1 MADLSF
7 SITVKNGVPH
17 INSGL
22 IYSAAAFAFE
32 RIEYSA
38 AEYVRAQSKIAA
50 RSADIKAGELN
61 DLPKYVP
68 DLSNFEAFYCLESPA
83 FL

>member
-7 SITVKNGVPH
+7 SIAVKNGVPH

-22 IYSAAAFAFE
+22 IYSAAAFTAE

-38 AEYVRAQSKIAA
+38 AEYARAQSKIAA
-50 RSADIKAGELN
+50 HSAEIKAGELN
-61 DLPKYVP
+61 ALPEYAP
-68 DLSNFEAFYCLESPA
+68 DLSDFEAFYCLESPA

>member
-7 SITVKNGVPH
+7 SIAVKNGVPH

-22 IYSAAAFAFE
+22 IYSAAAFTAE

-38 AEYVRAQSKIAA
+38 AEYARAQSKIAA
-50 RSADIKAGELN
+50 HSAEIKAGELN
-61 DLPKYVP
+61 ALPEYAP
-68 DLSNFEAFYCLESPA
+68 DLSDFETFYCLESPA

>member
-7 SITVKNGVPH
+7 SVAVKNGVPH

-22 IYSAAAFAFE
+22 IYSAAAFTIE

-38 AEYVRAQSKIAA
+38 AEYARAQSKAA
-50 RSADIKAGELN
+50 AHSAEIKAGELN
-61 DLPKYVP
+61 ALPEYAP
-68 DLSNFEAFYCLESPA
+68 DLSDFEAFYCLESPA

>member
-7 SITVKNGVPH
+7 SIAVKNGVPH

-38 AEYVRAQSKIAA
+38 AEYARAQSKTTAH
-50 RSADIKAGELN
+50 SAEIKAGELN
-61 DLPKYVP
+61 ALPEYVP

>member
-1 MADLSF
+1 MTDLSF
-7 SITVKNGVPH
+7 SVSVKNGVPH

-22 IYSAAAFAFE
+22 IYSAAAFIIE

-38 AEYVRAQSKIAA
+38 AEYARAQSEIAA
-50 RSADIKAGELN
+50 HSAEIKAGELN
-61 DLPKYVP
+61 ALPEYAP
-68 DLSNFEAFYCLESPA
+68 DLSDFEAFCCLESPA